1 MDLADQY
8 ESTAKDRKWAWLV
21 MKAISIVAIK
31 QRLRNSEVLSHGY
44 TNIKVPELEIRLILI

>member
-31 QRLRNSEVLSHGY
+31 QRLRNSEVLSLGY
-44 TNIKVPELEIRLILI
+44 TNINVPELEIRLILI